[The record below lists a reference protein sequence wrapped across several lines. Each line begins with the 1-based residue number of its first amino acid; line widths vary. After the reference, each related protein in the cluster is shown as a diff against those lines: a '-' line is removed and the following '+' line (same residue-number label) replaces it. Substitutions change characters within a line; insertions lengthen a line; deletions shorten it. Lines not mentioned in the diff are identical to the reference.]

1 LDFFRYGL
9 CKEQRTSSGFKLF
22 KGGTMKRT
30 SVLLGMGMGLSLFAC
45 VETSH
50 ISQRS
55 EKLEQSVTQAPGEN
69 AEPMTQSPDVKPEP
83 KTPSA
88 PAEKTPELPTVT
100 LVKPFPGDTYGCKDP
115 YQKPWACENLT
126 LNGVAQ
132 GSFLTIQRP
141 EAKYLLAA
149 PHGWFDAGTDAIT
162 YSIFP
167 AAIPAGY
174 PVWSQMIAH
183 SFRGN
188 APSGLQHNVNRPSTL
203 TNDVCTSP
211 ANLATS
217 KMVYDAYKA
226 HMDRLASK
234 PALYFEI
241 HGQSEVG
248 LEASLEVATE
258 RITAAEAEKV
268 RKIFT
273 EEMAKAGITG
283 ITIVI
288 EPVDTVFFNAGQTK
302 QCGSINHVAPGP
314 AIHTEIP
321 RVMREGDEAQLK
333 SAKFYR
339 AALNRLA
346 LEVFPPTRAP
356 IVPAAGAMLLDLSA
370 IPSRD

>member
-1 LDFFRYGL
+1 
-9 CKEQRTSSGFKLF
+9 
-22 KGGTMKRT
+22 MKHMNL
-30 SVLLGMGMGLSLFAC
+30 LLGMGIVLSLVNCAQ
-45 VETSH
+45 EAA

-55 EKLEQSVTQAPGEN
+55 EKLEQPVTQSPS
-69 AEPMTQSPDVKPEP
+69 AEAQPKDSPDVKPDP
-83 KTPSA
+83 KTPT
-88 PAEKTPELPTVT
+88 PPVDKVPELPAVT

-167 AAIPAGY
+167 ATIPAGY
-174 PVWSQMIAH
+174 PIWSQMIAH

-203 TNDVCTSP
+203 TNDVCTNP

-226 HMDRLASK
+226 HMDRLALK

-268 RKIFT
+268 RKIFS
-273 EEMAKAGITG
+273 EELAKAGITG
-283 ITIVI
+283 INIVI

-302 QCGSINHVAPGP
+302 QCGSINHVTPGP

-346 LEVFPPTRAP
+346 LEVFPPTRTPVAAP
-356 IVPAAGAMLLDLSA
+356 AGAMLLDLGA

>member
-1 LDFFRYGL
+1 
-9 CKEQRTSSGFKLF
+9 
-22 KGGTMKRT
+22 MKHT
-30 SVLLGMGMGLSLFAC
+30 KVLLGAGLVGILASC
-45 VETSH
+45 SKPSN

-55 EKLEQSVTQAPGEN
+55 EKQEQAVTQTPDGNALPATPTATPADNKDKLEPAAPSK
-69 AEPMTQSPDVKPEP
+69 A
-83 KTPSA
+83 
-88 PAEKTPELPTVT
+88 PELPAVT

-115 YQKPWACENLT
+115 YQKPWVCENFS

-162 YSIFP
+162 HSIFP
-167 AAIPAGY
+167 ANIPAGY

-188 APSGLQHNVNRPSTL
+188 APAGLQHNVNRPSTL
-203 TNDVCTSP
+203 TNDVCTNP
-211 ANLATS
+211 AALATS

-226 HMDRLASK
+226 HMDRLAPK

-241 HGQSEVG
+241 HGQSEAG
-248 LEASLEVATE
+248 LENSLEVATE
-258 RITAAEAEKV
+258 RVSAAEAEKV
-268 RKIFT
+268 RKIFN

-283 ITIVI
+283 ITVVI

-302 QCGSINHVAPGP
+302 QCGSINHVTPGP

-321 RVMREGDEAQLK
+321 RLMREGDEAQLK

-346 LEVFPPTRAP
+346 TEVFPVSRAP
-356 IVPAAGAMLLDLSA
+356 VPTPAAAMLLDIGA
-370 IPSRD
+370 IPSHD

>member
-1 LDFFRYGL
+1 MV
-9 CKEQRTSSGFKLF
+9 
-22 KGGTMKRT
+22 MKHT
-30 SVLLGMGMGLSLFAC
+30 NVLLCMGLVGILANCAKQSA
-45 VETSH
+45 

-55 EKLEQSVTQAPGEN
+55 EKQEQSATQKPDGNAVPAP
-69 AEPMTQSPDVKPEP
+69 ATPAPTDPKDSPD
-83 KTPSA
+83 TAA
-88 PAEKTPELPTVT
+88 PANKIPELPAVT
-100 LVKPFPGDTYGCKDP
+100 LVKPFPGDAYGCKEP

-126 LNGVAQ
+126 LNGVEQ

-141 EAKYLLAA
+141 EARYLLAA

-162 YSIFP
+162 HSIFP
-167 AAIPAGY
+167 ATIPAGY
-174 PVWSQMIAH
+174 PIWSQMIAH

-188 APSGLQHNVNRPSTL
+188 APAGLQHNVNRPSTL
-203 TNDVCTSP
+203 TNDVCTNP

-226 HMDRLASK
+226 QMERLAPK

-258 RITAAEAEKV
+258 RVTAAEAEKV
-268 RKIFT
+268 RKILN
-273 EEMAKAGITG
+273 EELAKAGIAG
-283 ITIVI
+283 ITVVI

-302 QCGSINHVAPGP
+302 QCGSINHVTPGP

-321 RVMREGDEAQLK
+321 RIMREGDEAQLK

-346 LEVFPPTRAP
+346 LEVFPTTRTPVAAAP
-356 IVPAAGAMLLDLSA
+356 AAMLLDTGA
-370 IPSRD
+370 IPSHD

>member
-1 LDFFRYGL
+1 
-9 CKEQRTSSGFKLF
+9 
-22 KGGTMKRT
+22 MKHT
-30 SVLLGMGMGLSLFAC
+30 KVLLCMGLVGVLTNCAKPSN
-45 VETSH
+45 

-55 EKLEQSVTQAPGEN
+55 EKQEQAATQTPDGNAVPTQTAPASTEKKDN
-69 AEPMTQSPDVKPEP
+69 AEAAKP
-83 KTPSA
+83 S
-88 PAEKTPELPTVT
+88 EKIPELPAVT

-115 YQKPWACENLT
+115 YQKPWVCENLT

-132 GSFLTIQRP
+132 GSYLTIQRP

-149 PHGWFDAGTDAIT
+149 PHGWFDAGTDAIAH
-162 YSIFP
+162 SVFP
-167 AAIPAGY
+167 AAIPPGY

-188 APSGLQHNVNRPSTL
+188 AASGLQHNVNRPSTL
-203 TNDVCTSP
+203 TNDVCTNP

-217 KMVYDAYKA
+217 KMVYDAFKA
-226 HMDRLASK
+226 HMDRLAPK

-241 HGQSEVG
+241 HGQSEAG

-268 RKIFT
+268 RKIFN
-273 EEMAKAGITG
+273 EELTKAGIAG
-283 ITIVI
+283 ITVVI

-302 QCGSINHVAPGP
+302 QCGSINHVTPGP

-321 RVMREGDEAQLK
+321 RIMREGDEAQLK

-346 LEVFPPTRAP
+346 MEVFPVTRAP
-356 IVPAAGAMLLDLSA
+356 VAAATGAMLLDINA
-370 IPSRD
+370 IPSYD